1 MDIAVLLLFIFQT
14 VYVSVTYKLED
25 VEASSWQ
32 NLLRSSSSVKSRDG
46 LINDFTTLVSDLRH
60 SVINGPNVSCLSS
73 NGTLCHQRS
82 SECLSPEELFDLLP
96 NTTETINDAVNRLC
110 PILLSQMY
118 DGFSCHY
125 QQVENKHKA
134 KPSTIAVWGL
144 GILCITVISACS
156 LVGVLILPVLNK
168 DLYKNLLMLFEGLA
182 VGSLASSA
190 VFHLIPQAFNLLGQ
204 DAEHD
209 YLWKAA
215 IIFGG
220 IYVFFLSEH
229 LMKIIMDAR
238 KKKRK
243 RQETN
248 GKCLLSHTTFNVDNP
263 EKDNGSVINFVNTV
277 MKDGE
282 SEETS
287 IDTNHLTFNG
297 DSEVALAYHNHEHNL
312 PFGKDGANTI
322 ATVAWMIIFG
332 DGFHNFIDGLSIGA
346 AFSESILSGIS
357 ISVAV
362 VCEEFPHELGDF
374 AVLINAG
381 MSMKQALTYNFM
393 SACTCYIGFVFGV
406 LLGDL
411 AEGSYYIFAFAGGM
425 FLYISLV
432 DMMGELNDAI
442 RETQPKGVSK
452 TLKVF
457 LLQNIGILIGVVSLF
472 VLARYSE
479 KINFDSFAQ
488 TEEDSLTV

>member
-1 MDIAVLLLFIFQT
+1 MDIALLFVILQALYT
-14 VYVSVTYKLED
+14 TKAYKLED

-32 NLLRSSSSVKSRDG
+32 NLLRSSSPTKNRNE
-46 LINDFTTLVSDLRH
+46 LINDFTTFVRDLRH
-60 SVINGPNVSCLSS
+60 SFVNGPNISCLSS
-73 NGTLCHQRS
+73 DETLCNYDINN
-82 SECLSPEELFDLLP
+82 CLSPEELFDLLP
-96 NTTETINDAVNRLC
+96 NTTETLNDALNRLC
-110 PILLSQMY
+110 PVLLSQMY
-118 DGFSCHY
+118 QGFNCHH
-125 QQVENKHKA
+125 QSLDTKPKT
-134 KPSTIAVWGL
+134 KPSAIAVWGL

-156 LVGVLILPVLNK
+156 LVGVLVLPVLSKN
-168 DLYKNLLMLFEGLA
+168 LYKNLLMLFEGLA

-215 IIFGG
+215 IIFSG

-229 LMKIIMDAR
+229 LMKIVMDAR
-238 KKKRK
+238 KKRK
-243 RQETN
+243 HQETN
-248 GKCLLSHTTFNVDNP
+248 IKCLLSHKSFNVDNP
-263 EKDNGSVINFVNTV
+263 EKDNCSIINFTNNI

-287 IDTNHLTFNG
+287 MDISHSHFNDDSHVSLT
-297 DSEVALAYHNHEHNL
+297 YHNHDHNL
-312 PFGKDGANTI
+312 PLRKDGVNTV

-346 AFSESILSGIS
+346 AFSESILAGIS

-381 MSMKQALTYNFM
+381 MSMKQALIYNFM
-393 SACTCYIGFVFGV
+393 SACTCYIGFIFGV
-406 LLGDL
+406 VLGDL

-442 RETQPKGVSK
+442 RETQPKGVGK

-479 KINFDSFAQ
+479 KINFDSFYQ
-488 TEEDSLTV
+488 TEESLIS